1 MREKILKYLPFVV
14 LAIITIALA
23 IFSVVGDAGD
33 TSLYSNPFMILGW
46 CAVVVSASYLIFKK
60 RKKMGI
66 PTILIHLS
74 FGIILVGAL
83 FSHFSESGIV
93 HLREGETKDYAIKE
107 NRDVMKLPFSITLQK
122 FEIEYYHLSDAPK
135 DFVSYVET
143 HGHASHGR
151 ASHGRASQEDRA
163 SQEASSSSTHRIS
176 MNKVLDV
183 DGYRLFQTSYDED
196 CNGSILTVAY
206 DPVGTGITYFGYL
219 LLTVSM
225 ILFLFGKRSYFRQI
239 LRDPLWKTFTV
250 LLLLGVPTLID
261 AAPRTFPKG
270 KENSNVA
277 EMFGRVRILYN
288 GRVTLMETY
297 ALDFTRKLTG
307 KNSYGEYDAT
317 QVLAGWIFAPED

>member
-46 CAVVVSASYLIFKK
+46 CAVVVSASFLIFRK

-122 FEIEYYHLSDAPK
+122 FDIEYYHLSDAPK

-151 ASHGRASQEDRA
+151 ASHALA
-163 SQEASSSSTHRIS
+163 
-176 MNKVLDV
+176 
-183 DGYRLFQTSYDED
+183 
-196 CNGSILTVAY
+196 LTVNN
-206 DPVGTGITYFGYL
+206 VGLVF
-219 LLTVSM
+219 
-225 ILFLFGKRSYFRQI
+225 
-239 LRDPLWKTFTV
+239 
-250 LLLLGVPTLID
+250 
-261 AAPRTFPKG
+261 
-270 KENSNVA
+270 
-277 EMFGRVRILYN
+277 
-288 GRVTLMETY
+288 
-297 ALDFTRKLTG
+297 
-307 KNSYGEYDAT
+307 
-317 QVLAGWIFAPED
+317 